1 MTTSPETYKRGGQGR
16 ERAIATSAEEEKG
29 KEGERTG
36 RATDAPSMDAV
47 ASSLDGESESMSIAE
62 DLQAAEECSIS
73 KEKGKKRPRPK
84 LTEEV
89 SDSSY

>member
-1 MTTSPETYKRGGQGR
+1 MTTSPETYKREGQGR

-29 KEGERTG
+29 KEGDTTG

-62 DLQAAEECSIS
+62 DDRS
-73 KEKGKKRPRPK
+73 
-84 LTEEV
+84 T
-89 SDSSY
+89 SSGRM